1 MLIVIMAGG
10 CVTIIIVQR
19 GTLFLLVVWH
29 DRTRSFV
36 SWIRFSRGPWTS
48 SIRCLDTFISFQNF
62 SKRITHIYVYSQG
75 CFRNVSRIERRFS
88 FLFLEM
94 RFVFDNSIVQASS
107 KYSSCLL
114 AVTIGGNL
122 DEPRLSKPVFHWTV
136 PAYRSWY
143 NCSKA
148 NIRD

>member
-1 MLIVIMAGG
+1 MYIRKAVSEMFQEWN
-10 CVTIIIVQR
+10 VDF
-19 GTLFLLVVWH
+19 LF
-29 DRTRSFV
+29 
-36 SWIRFSRGPWTS
+36 
-48 SIRCLDTFISFQNF
+48 
-62 SKRITHIYVYSQG
+62 
-75 CFRNVSRIERRFS
+75 FS

-136 PAYRSWY
+136 PTYRSRY